1 MPRRS
6 RPGWRDEAAAALV
19 VRHRSTLPLQPPVLV
34 AKDPRGEVEEE
45 VRRTGREVGVWHRRA
60 LEGRPASPWPPPGPW
75 GSALLRLPRT
85 RGELEMDLHAAASV
99 LAPGGALILYGA
111 KDEGI
116 GSSLRRM
123 EGLFRDVDTV
133 ATGGRCRLVMGIRKE
148 DLPELEGSHEAWRET
163 VDLDHPDLPGPW
175 VSYPGVFAH
184 GRLDPATRLLLD
196 TLPSIPEGS
205 RVLDYGSGSG
215 PLAGGVRSRTPGVEL
230 HLLDVDALA
239 LEAARENVP
248 GATLHLRDGLPA
260 SDDGNRFDWIV
271 TNPPFHRGK
280 AEEPGMI
287 LELIRRAPSMLKPEG
302 ALVLVAQCRLKLE
315 STLGAHFQAVRMLA
329 EDGGFRVWE
338 GRGVIS

>member
-1 MPRRS
+1 
-6 RPGWRDEAAAALV
+6 
-19 VRHRSTLPLQPPVLV
+19 
-34 AKDPRGEVEEE
+34 
-45 VRRTGREVGVWHRRA
+45 
-60 LEGRPASPWPPPGPW
+60 
-75 GSALLRLPRT
+75 
-85 RGELEMDLHAAASV
+85 MDLHAAATV

-148 DLPELEGSHEAWRET
+148 DLPDLEGSHQAWRET
-163 VDLDHPDLPGPW
+163 MDLDHPDLPGSW

-196 TLPSIPEGS
+196 SLPSIPEGS

-215 PLAGGVRSRTPGVEL
+215 PLAGGIRSRASGVEL

-239 LEAARENVP
+239 LEAARENVS

-260 SDDGNRFDWIV
+260 PGHGAPFDWIV

-280 AEEPGMI
+280 TEEPGMI
-287 LELIRRAPSMLKPEG
+287 LELIRGVPSVLKPEG
-302 ALVLVAQCRLKLE
+302 SLVLVAQRRLKLE
-315 STLGAHFQAVRMLA
+315 STLGAHFQVVRMLA
-329 EDGGFRVWE
+329 EDGAFRVWE